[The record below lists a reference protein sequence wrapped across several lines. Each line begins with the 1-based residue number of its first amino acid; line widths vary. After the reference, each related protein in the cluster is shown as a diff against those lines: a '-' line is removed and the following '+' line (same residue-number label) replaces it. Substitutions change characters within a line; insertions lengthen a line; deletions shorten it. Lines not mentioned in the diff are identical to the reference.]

1 MGNVY
6 YLKMNLQFFAEG
18 NDGVDGNDGGENKE
32 KSLGVTR
39 NLSSTELQ
47 QALREVINIPESDRG
62 ALALELVNITNAV
75 DRIVTERNT
84 LREQNEIRE
93 NELQQANQR
102 IGQLYSQVTQNESLG
117 GKDPLSQI
125 DTQKTLN
132 DLGRK

>member
-1 MGNVY
+1 MENVY
-6 YLKMNLQFFAEG
+6 YLKMNLQFFA
-18 NDGVDGNDGGENKE
+18 DGADGSDDNSENKE

-47 QALREVINIPESDRG
+47 QALRDVINIPESDRG

>member
-1 MGNVY
+1 MENVY
-6 YLKMNLQFFAEG
+6 YLKMNLQFFAD
-18 NDGVDGNDGGENKE
+18 DGDGSDVNDGGENKE

-75 DRIVTERNT
+75 DRIVTERNS
-84 LREQNEIRE
+84 LREQNQIRE